1 MKLDLKVWVGSN
13 EGWVDGGGSVRTRT
27 RDGSAEWLACD
38 DGAMCQGLVLGIT
51 GSTLSLLGLGSFSL
65 SLSSLLFLSLFCFP
79 RAELI

>member
-13 EGWVDGGGSVRTRT
+13 EGWVDRGGSVRMRI
-27 RDGSAEWLACD
+27 RDGLAEWLACN
-38 DGAMCQGLVLGIT
+38 DGAMCRGLVLGIT
-51 GSTLSLLGLGSFSL
+51 GSTLSLLGLGSLLL